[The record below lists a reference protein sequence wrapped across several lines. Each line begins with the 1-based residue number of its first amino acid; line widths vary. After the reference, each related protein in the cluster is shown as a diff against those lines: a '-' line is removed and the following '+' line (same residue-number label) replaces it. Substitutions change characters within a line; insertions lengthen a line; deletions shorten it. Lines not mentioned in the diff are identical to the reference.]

1 MVLRRQLC
9 LLQLEVL
16 QRNPGNPL
24 IVLDQQDVLVL
35 EAVVDLIQH
44 GHHAV
49 HELLP
54 EVLDRERVPEVVITR
69 LAQQRHVLHLEH
81 PQSRRTKLEVPV
93 FQMGIKYLSELLEA
107 DGEHL
112 DHQWVVLDLFSEA

>member
-1 MVLRRQLC
+1 MRNGTMVLRRQLC

-24 IVLDQQDVLVL
+24 VVLDQQDVLVL

-81 PQSRRTKLEVPV
+81 P
-93 FQMGIKYLSELLEA
+93 
-107 DGEHL
+107 
-112 DHQWVVLDLFSEA
+112 